1 MLAVANFSYLYCRN
15 GRYYLRLT
23 LNQKQVWFSLKTDSL
38 DLAVHIRA
46 QIKPL
51 LPKALVISK
60 FKANQLSN
68 FLEMIK
74 HKISTSLIEYECLIF
89 QKDMLLSG
97 LLQTANPPA
106 KQTPS
111 MPKFSLVAKES
122 ILRSK
127 ASLKGLEGYER
138 NLEIWLN
145 LVKDKPIDQYTTK
158 EIGQAIDRCFQ
169 LPTANK
175 SPYNSMSWKERVS
188 CKVRD
193 ESDKVSRKSV
203 GAIYKWLKSVFAFA
217 CDEEIG
223 YIKKNPCTIKRNFK
237 PANRGY
243 FTDCELKLMQ
253 DGIMKPEK
261 QWQKWITL
269 LAMYHGM
276 RRGEICQIRR
286 EDIQIDPETNRPFI
300 FVKEIDADQKV
311 KNANS
316 VRKIPIHKTVL
327 SLGFMDWINEKEGKI
342 FVGVKAQSVTGW
354 FSRFMATTNIASIDE
369 YGNARSFH
377 SFRHSFIT
385 KVRNAYPNLHHIQE
399 VVGHKLQ
406 QGKTTDMYTHQT
418 KQMNYLIAVVDSF
431 IFTR

>member
-15 GRYYLRLT
+15 GHYYLRLT
-23 LNQKQVWFSLKTDSL
+23 LNQKQVWISLKTESL
-38 DLAVHIRA
+38 DIAVHIRS
-46 QIKPL
+46 QIKSL
-51 LPKALVISK
+51 LANKLVISRLA
-60 FKANQLSN
+60 ANQLSK
-68 FLEMIK
+68 FLHTIK
-74 HKISTSLIEYECLIF
+74 QKINAALISFACMDF
-89 QKDMLLSG
+89 QKHIGLSG
-97 LLQTANPPA
+97 LLSSANPPA
-106 KQTPS
+106 KQTS
-111 MPKFSLVAKES
+111 SKPKFSLVAKES

-138 NLEIWLN
+138 NLEIWLH
-145 LVKDKPIDQYTTK
+145 LVKDKPIDQHTTK

-169 LPTANK
+169 LPASNK
-175 SPYNSMSWKERVS
+175 SPYNRMSWKERVK

-223 YIKKNPCTIKRNFK
+223 YIEKNPCTIKRDFK
-237 PANRGY
+237 PATRGY
-243 FTDCELKLMQ
+243 FNDCELKLMQ
-253 DGIMKPEK
+253 DGVMKPEK
-261 QWQKWITL
+261 EWQKWITL

-300 FVKEIDADQKV
+300 FVREIDADQKV

-327 SLGFMDWINEKEGKI
+327 SLGFMNWISEKEGKI
-342 FVGVKAQSVTGW
+342 FAEVKAQSITGW
-354 FSRFMATTNIASIDE
+354 FSRFMATTNISSIDE

-377 SFRHSFIT
+377 SFRDSFIT
-385 KVRNAYPNLHHIQE
+385 N
-399 VVGHKLQ
+399 
-406 QGKTTDMYTHQT
+406 
-418 KQMNYLIAVVDSF
+418 
-431 IFTR
+431 